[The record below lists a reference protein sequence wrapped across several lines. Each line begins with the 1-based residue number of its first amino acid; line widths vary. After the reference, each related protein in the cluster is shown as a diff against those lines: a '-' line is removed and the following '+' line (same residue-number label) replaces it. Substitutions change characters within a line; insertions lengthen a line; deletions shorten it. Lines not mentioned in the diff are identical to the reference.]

1 MRTIRLTEHKAA
13 TETLSAE
20 ELSELSSLPLG
31 LVEISPYGVKDRFTI
46 KARSRVGTI
55 ALPSIR
61 VLIRPKVASRNVFFL
76 LAYTNRIRWRPEDF
90 PYEEDDLF
98 EVIALWFDREC
109 ARAARFGLVRD
120 YIDREEALS
129 TLRGRLAVERQI
141 ARRAGRRI
149 PVECR
154 YQDYS
159 EDTALNRVVKAAH
172 DALLRI
178 PSLNREVAI
187 RLRHRTRHV
196 LGDVARTD
204 YDSASLP
211 AVTITRLNRQWESAF
226 RLVWRA

>member
-1 MRTIRLTEHKAA
+1 
-13 TETLSAE
+13 
-20 ELSELSSLPLG
+20 
-31 LVEISPYGVKDRFTI
+31 
-46 KARSRVGTI
+46 
-55 ALPSIR
+55 
-61 VLIRPKVASRNVFFL
+61 
-76 LAYTNRIRWRPEDF
+76 
-90 PYEEDDLF
+90 
-98 EVIALWFDREC
+98 
-109 ARAARFGLVRD
+109 
-120 YIDREEALS
+120 
-129 TLRGRLAVERQI
+129 LRGRLAVERQI